1 MGCWNETCLISN
13 LPVTHGDEVAMTV
26 ITKNEDGEWYKPNS
40 LFYISPIMFY
50 GEYNDYGS
58 GEECYGL
65 GLDFTKD
72 EYHNYKT
79 TLDKDLPPDE
89 LVEKIAREDLKF
101 HNVKSFKASL
111 MGYEDSDRCGRLG
124 FIRKDVLDRIMEDY
138 TWEQTFYQKT
148 EDGSY
153 IYETINY
160 QYFLDCIPNTIKT
173 CKAFYKKQAELYA
186 SMPSLAMSMPLPDSD
201 MEDTDMLLKW
211 LFAHDKESSNHPFHK
226 SITNKVKELAEANK
240 DEELTEFLAEFSK
253 YSILYKFMMESRKV
267 FTPQPNTSQECDT
280 DAQQYFA
287 KMVIDIALKHD
298 SKYDDDSEWDP
309 VRKVLIQQ
317 HELEF

>member
-79 TLDKDLPPDE
+79 TLDNDLTPDE

-111 MGYEDSDRCGRLG
+111 MVYEDSDRCGRLG

-138 TWEQTFYQKT
+138 TWEQTFYQN
-148 EDGSY
+148 
-153 IYETINY
+153 IY
-160 QYFLDCIPNTIKT
+160 
-173 CKAFYKKQAELYA
+173 
-186 SMPSLAMSMPLPDSD
+186 
-201 MEDTDMLLKW
+201 
-211 LFAHDKESSNHPFHK
+211 
-226 SITNKVKELAEANK
+226 
-240 DEELTEFLAEFSK
+240 
-253 YSILYKFMMESRKV
+253 
-267 FTPQPNTSQECDT
+267 
-280 DAQQYFA
+280 
-287 KMVIDIALKHD
+287 
-298 SKYDDDSEWDP
+298 
-309 VRKVLIQQ
+309 
-317 HELEF
+317 

>member
-1 MGCWNETCLISN
+1 
-13 LPVTHGDEVAMTV
+13 
-26 ITKNEDGEWYKPNS
+26 
-40 LFYISPIMFY
+40 
-50 GEYNDYGS
+50 
-58 GEECYGL
+58 
-65 GLDFTKD
+65 
-72 EYHNYKT
+72 
-79 TLDKDLPPDE
+79 
-89 LVEKIAREDLKF
+89 
-101 HNVKSFKASL
+101 
-111 MGYEDSDRCGRLG
+111 
-124 FIRKDVLDRIMEDY
+124 
-138 TWEQTFYQKT
+138 
-148 EDGSY
+148 
-153 IYETINY
+153 
-160 QYFLDCIPNTIKT
+160 
-173 CKAFYKKQAELYA
+173 
-186 SMPSLAMSMPLPDSD
+186 

-226 SITNKVKELAEANK
+226 SITNKIKELAEANK